1 MDRKI
6 TAHHVLPK
14 QVIRQYVR
22 GLRLPSV
29 EAIPLSKRLLSD
41 TRNRLWLCEGP
52 LGCHPQFENR
62 RLVIPRDRVPQ
73 GAFEFAAEL
82 GERFVAWL
90 EKRYPEIER
99 RAA

>member
-41 TRNRLWLCEGP
+41 TRNRLWLCDGP
-52 LGCHPQFENR
+52 LSCHAQFENH
-62 RLVIPRDRVPQ
+62 RLMITREQIPAS
-73 GAFEFAAEL
+73 AFVFATEL
-82 GERFVAWL
+82 SDSLVSWL
-90 EKRYPEIER
+90 EKRYPDPQQE
-99 RAA
+99 AA